1 MIELFV
7 LFPWLP
13 LAIAGGFGGVIRWW
27 AAKDGWRAGIFHVLA
42 GAIIGR
48 YFGPA
53 FFQLVQPVA
62 DFSGMDPADA
72 RVLGA
77 HLCGVIGINL
87 YAIPTDL
94 VRARA
99 MAIKASME
107 KDRPHE

>member
-1 MIELFV
+1 MLDSLFAM
-7 LFPWLP
+7 PWLP

-27 AAKDGWRAGIFHVLA
+27 SAKDSWRAGLVHVLI

-53 FFQLVQPVA
+53 FFTIVQPVA
-62 DFSGMDPADA
+62 DFSGMDPQDA

-87 YAIPTDL
+87 YAIPIDL
-94 VRARA
+94 FRARA
-99 MAIKASME
+99 LAVKASLE
-107 KDRPHE
+107 KEPPK